1 MGLNHGRILNI
12 KMAFVAAMNAPA
24 TRTVGVNGA
33 DVYTEHGV
41 GDMRVAFYT
50 SFVRGMDAAEIRDWV
65 TKVRTEGK
73 VRGLVDE
80 YERDLWL
87 LAFQGRDVRGGK
99 GERTIALELVSVL
112 LADLHK
118 KIGDNWLPGN
128 NAVDRVLSLVLEYGS
143 WRDVF
148 VLTGMCPEFEDN
160 ILSFVGRQFWNDY
173 NVLKGHR
180 EGSLSLLAKWLPRE
194 KAETFKTL
202 FPRLISSI
210 YGTDDKAERRRYR
223 MTVSHMNRQ
232 LDTVETH
239 MCNST
244 WATIKPGAVP
254 GKCLKNNR
262 QAFFNNKLKSSGPRS
277 EDPDRV
283 TCAQNF
289 VEHLGKVAEGKAK
302 VNGGNTVYP
311 HELVTTVQRAGP
323 GSDEMKLLEAQWA
336 AIKEKIAAG
345 GHLGK
350 VVPMCDFSGSMTGT
364 PMQVSL
370 GMGLLVSELNHP
382 AFRNSL
388 MTFDSTPKWITF
400 GENDTLHEKITKTY
414 NTGFGLSTNFEAAF
428 RMVLDRLVEHKVPVG
443 EEPDDFVVFTDMGF
457 DEASGGANGKAIG
470 KAGWETLVDKFQR
483 EFAAAGG
490 WKMPRLII
498 WNLRSEYKNYH
509 AKADQKGVLTLSGW
523 SPSAMRV
530 ITAGA
535 HVNTPYEAMRELLD
549 APRYDPVR
557 AMLVGVSGPVVSA
570 SGPVVSA
577 SGPVVSASGPVISA
591 SGPVV

>member
-1 MGLNHGRILNI
+1 MREWASGLNHGRILNI
-12 KMAFVAAMNAPA
+12 KMAFVAAMSAPA

-65 TKVRTEGK
+65 TKVRKEGEA
-73 VRGLVDE
+73 RGLVEE

-87 LAFQGRDVRGGK
+87 IAFQGRDVRGGK
-99 GERTIALELVSVL
+99 GERSIALDLISVL
-112 LADLHK
+112 LEELHE
-118 KIGDNWLPGN
+118 KIGPN
-128 NAVDRVLSLVLEYGS
+128 VLREGSAASKVMPLIVEYGS

-148 VLTGMCPEFEDN
+148 TLATLMPTYRWGMLAYVAD
-160 ILSFVGRQFWNDY
+160 QFWADY
-173 NVLKGHR
+173 TKLKEERNVAPK
-180 EGSLSLLAKWLPRE
+180 LSLLAKWLPRE
-194 KAETFKTL
+194 KASTFKSI
-202 FPRLISSI
+202 FGDLITAI

-223 MTVSHMNRQ
+223 MTVSDMNRQ

-239 MCNST
+239 MCGET
-244 WATIKPGAVP
+244 WREIKPAAVP

-262 QAFFNNKLKSSGPRS
+262 KAFFNNKLKGSGPRS
-277 EDPDRV
+277 EEEDRV
-283 TCAQNF
+283 ICAQNF
-289 VEHLGKVAEGKAK
+289 VEHVAKCAKGEAK
-302 VNGGNTVYP
+302 VKGGNTVYP
-311 HELVTTVQRAGP
+311 HELVSSVQRTRP
-323 GSDEMKLLEAQWA
+323 GTDEMGILEAQWA
-336 AIKEKIAAG
+336 AIKEKIAVG

-400 GENDTLHEKITKTY
+400 KESDSLHEKITKTY

-428 RMVLDRLVEHKVPVG
+428 KMVLDRLVEHKVPVG
-443 EEPDDFVVFTDMGF
+443 EEPEDFVVFTDMGF
-457 DEASGGANGKAIG
+457 DEASGGSHGKALG

-490 WKMPRLII
+490 WKLPRIII
-498 WNLRSEYKNYH
+498 WNLRSEYKDYH
-509 AKADQKGVLTLSGW
+509 AKADQKGVLYISGW

-570 SGPVVSA
+570 SGPVV
-577 SGPVVSASGPVISA
+577 
-591 SGPVV
+591 